1 MVRYYFRF
9 IGRVQGVGFRFF
21 VCMNAE
27 RCHLTGWVRNLPD
40 GSVEAEV
47 QGTKVS
53 IQQFLEQTKND
64 GHRFIRIDEVQSEER
79 SLKDGEK
86 KFKVVY

>member
-1 MVRYYFRF
+1 
-9 IGRVQGVGFRFF
+9 
-21 VCMNAE
+21 MNAE